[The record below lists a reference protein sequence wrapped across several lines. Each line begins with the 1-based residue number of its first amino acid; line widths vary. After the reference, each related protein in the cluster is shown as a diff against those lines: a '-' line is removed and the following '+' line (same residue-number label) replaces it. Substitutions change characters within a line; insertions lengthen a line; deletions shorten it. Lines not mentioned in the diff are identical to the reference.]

1 MKIAVI
7 GATGRTGR
15 EVVRQA
21 LARDHEVVAVAR
33 SPERLSVSGE
43 RLTTAAADAHDGE
56 ALLRAVDDSE
66 AIVSALGASAG
77 RDRTDVYSAGIA
89 NLLRAVDGG
98 WIRRLAAIS
107 ASPVGPR
114 DEQPALFRV
123 LIGPILDRL
132 FGGAYADMRRMEQ
145 ELQRRDDVDWTCL
158 RPPRLVAR
166 PAAGGYRLDR
176 RPLARTRSLT
186 YPDLAAALLD
196 CVDGSESRTGMLYV
210 AN

>member
-15 EVVRQA
+15 EVVQQG
-21 LARDHEVVAVAR
+21 LARGHEVVAVAR
-33 SPERLSVSGE
+33 SPERLSVSGPG
-43 RLTTAAADAHDGE
+43 LTAAAADAHDGE
-56 ALLRAVDDSE
+56 ALLRAVDGSE

-77 RDRTDVYSAGIA
+77 RERTDVYSAGIA
-89 NLLRAVDGG
+89 NLLRAMDGG

-114 DEQPALFRV
+114 EEQPALFRV

-145 ELQRRDDVDWTCL
+145 ELQQRDDVHWTCL

-166 PAAGGYRLDR
+166 PAGGYRLDR
-176 RPLARTRSLT
+176 LPLARTRYLT

-210 AN
+210 AG